1 MEAKVCP
8 ECGSAKIE
16 DFHLQI
22 ETAEKRVQCL
32 QCGWRGKDGDLLTL
46 DASQAAQ
53 GGITTDAAMVISEK
67 VAEDL
72 LRLIAEGAG
81 QQIGL
86 AMVHAGLIGLKDSK
100 KLARLI
106 RAACLGTHKGIL
118 DEVTQ
123 IQEELKSGAG
133 N

>member
-1 MEAKVCP
+1 VEARVCP
-8 ECGSAKIE
+8 NCGSAKIE

-32 QCGWRGKDGDLLTL
+32 QCGWRGKDGELLTL

-53 GGITTDAAMVISEK
+53 GGITTDAAMIISEK
-67 VAEDL
+67 VAEDF
-72 LRLIAEGAG
+72 LRFLAKDAG
-81 QQIGL
+81 QQVGL
-86 AMVHAGLIGLKDSK
+86 AMVNSGLVGLKDAK

-106 RAACLGTHKGIL
+106 RAACLGAHKGVL
-118 DEVTQ
+118 DEINQ
-123 IQEELKSGAG
+123 IQEELRSGAG